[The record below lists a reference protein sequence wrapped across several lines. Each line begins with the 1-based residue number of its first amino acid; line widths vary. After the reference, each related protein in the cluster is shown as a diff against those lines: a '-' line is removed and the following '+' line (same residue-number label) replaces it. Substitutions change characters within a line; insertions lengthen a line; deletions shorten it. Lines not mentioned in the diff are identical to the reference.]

1 MVTAINI
8 VLHAWNPR
16 SYGELINSLNFVN
29 YQQDLPGYNLISYN
43 NKGTYNV
50 LMNPI
55 MSRPANFALAC
66 HKEELFYPLNIPL
79 FTNELD
85 PFV

>member
-1 MVTAINI
+1 
-8 VLHAWNPR
+8 
-16 SYGELINSLNFVN
+16 
-29 YQQDLPGYNLISYN
+29 
-43 NKGTYNV
+43 
-50 LMNPI
+50 MNPI